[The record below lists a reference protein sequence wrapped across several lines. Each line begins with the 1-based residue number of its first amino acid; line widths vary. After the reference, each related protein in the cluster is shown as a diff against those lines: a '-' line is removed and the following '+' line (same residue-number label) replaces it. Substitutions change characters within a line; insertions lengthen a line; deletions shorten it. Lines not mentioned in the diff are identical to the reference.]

1 MSILRCLLL
10 IALLAL
16 CPLQWAAAQAFPPQ
30 FRDIGIEQ
38 RLGAELP
45 LDSEF
50 VDQSGARVHLGDF
63 FKGKP
68 VLLIPVYYTCQTLC
82 SEALRGLVEGIS
94 PLSLRPGRDFEIVA
108 FSFNPAEGVEDAR
121 KKLDECTM
129 NYAGRRGL
137 PGWHFLIG
145 RPEGIADLT
154 HAIGFHYRYDSAHQM
169 FIHAS
174 GMVIA
179 TPDAR
184 ISRYLFGVTYQP
196 RDLMNGIST
205 AANQHISTGGAAMR
219 LLCYPFASSTGRF
232 NNMAMVLLR
241 GASAATLLGLAA
253 GLIGLWRYDR
263 RRHRHDPSPGAVS

>member
-1 MSILRCLLL
+1 VGRCTS
-10 IALLAL
+10 
-16 CPLQWAAAQAFPPQ
+16 FFPQ

-121 KKLDECTM
+121 KKT
-129 NYAGRRGL
+129 R
-137 PGWHFLIG
+137 
-145 RPEGIADLT
+145 
-154 HAIGFHYRYDSAHQM
+154 
-169 FIHAS
+169 
-174 GMVIA
+174 
-179 TPDAR
+179 
-184 ISRYLFGVTYQP
+184 
-196 RDLMNGIST
+196 
-205 AANQHISTGGAAMR
+205 
-219 LLCYPFASSTGRF
+219 
-232 NNMAMVLLR
+232 
-241 GASAATLLGLAA
+241 
-253 GLIGLWRYDR
+253 
-263 RRHRHDPSPGAVS
+263 